1 MVLEDA
7 ERILL
12 KNRPDRTLIS
22 SVEYRGLYVFNTVPK
37 KHTTNA
43 LLSLPLISVNKK
55 NGEVRTFN
63 PLFDAG
69 PDYKEAVKNIKYYK

>member
-37 KHTTNA
+37 KHTTKR
-43 LLSLPLISVNKK
+43 L
-55 NGEVRTFN
+55 
-63 PLFDAG
+63 
-69 PDYKEAVKNIKYYK
+69 